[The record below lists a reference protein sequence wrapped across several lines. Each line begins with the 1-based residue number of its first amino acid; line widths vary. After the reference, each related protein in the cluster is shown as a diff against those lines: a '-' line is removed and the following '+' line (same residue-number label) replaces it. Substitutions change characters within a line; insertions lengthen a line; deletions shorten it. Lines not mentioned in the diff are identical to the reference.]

1 MMKKTT
7 ILGVILLA
15 LGMALPAAPANAA
28 GAGAEAYQQ
37 NWSFSGP
44 LGTYDKNQLRRGFQV
59 YREVCSSCH
68 GLDFI
73 SFRNLSEAGGPQY
86 SEEAVRALAAEFTI
100 ADETAEGGEREAVP
114 ADRWPSPFENEQI
127 ARDANGGAFP
137 PDLSLMAKART
148 ISQDF
153 PWWALNYFTAY
164 QEGGADYIYNLLTRY
179 HDEAP
184 EGVELQPGQYYND
197 FYGIISMAPPLSD
210 GLVTYADGD
219 TPQTLEQ
226 YALDVSS
233 FLQWT
238 ADPHMVSRKEIGF
251 KVILFLVLL
260 SGMMFLVKR
269 KLWRDAH

>member
-1 MMKKTT
+1 MEKKT
-7 ILGVILLA
+7 ILGAIVLA
-15 LGMALPAAPANAA
+15 LGLALPVVPANAA
-28 GAGAEAYQQ
+28 GEATHAYQQ
-37 NWSFSGP
+37 SWTFSGP
-44 LGTYDKNQLRRGFQV
+44 FGTYDKNQLRRGFQI

-73 SFRNLSEAGGPQY
+73 SFRNLSEAGGPEY
-86 SEEAVRALAAEFTI
+86 SEDAVRALAAEYTI
-100 ADETAEGGEREAVP
+100 ADPSAEGGEREGVP
-114 ADRWPSPFENEQI
+114 SDRWPAPFENEQI
-127 ARDANGGAFP
+127 ARDANGGALP

-153 PWWALNYFTAY
+153 PWWAMNYFTAY

-210 GLVTYADGD
+210 GLVTYEDGD
-219 TPQTLEQ
+219 TPQTTEQ
-226 YALDVSS
+226 YALDVAA

-238 ADPHMVSRKEIGF
+238 ADPHMISRKSIGF